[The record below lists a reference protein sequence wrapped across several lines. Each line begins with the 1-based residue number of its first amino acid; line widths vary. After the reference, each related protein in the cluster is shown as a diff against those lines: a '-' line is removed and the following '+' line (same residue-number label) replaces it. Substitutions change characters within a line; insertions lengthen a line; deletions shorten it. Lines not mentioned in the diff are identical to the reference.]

1 MILKILIYLAGGEE
15 MMAMLMAQ
23 RVILEKMT
31 FAEVPRTL
39 KEATKEILVECGMG
53 FLAE

>member
-1 MILKILIYLAGGEE
+1 MILKLLVYLAGGET

-31 FAEVPRTL
+31 FEEVPRTL

-53 FLAE
+53 YLAE